1 MSWAAKSG
9 FDQWGY
15 AILRSRF
22 FLGVA
27 LAASLFVASGAAHA
41 QINDPVPQATAE
53 LQAGQA
59 QAAYDRLAPL
69 AEARAGDADY
79 DYALGLAAADSGRP
93 AEAIIAFQRV
103 LAMQPDNAQA
113 RAELARAYAL
123 AGDIDTARA
132 QFDTVVQDPS
142 LPDPVRQRF
151 DRIVRDYDRQIAG
164 GGTDV
169 SGFLDL
175 SGGWDSNINTA
186 TNLTQITIPL
196 FAGLG
201 PGALGGNAREIDKPF
216 YEAQGGASVVSA
228 VGRQTRLFGSLLGT
242 WRDNIDSRQFD
253 QASATVTGGV
263 AHTLANRDVLSLSAQ
278 FQNFWLGHDSFR
290 QAYGLVGQYT
300 HLLSGGRA
308 LTVAGQAFRFD
319 YETDPLRDANR
330 FGLAISYVDRA
341 LIATL
346 SAGKEETRRNAG
358 DHLSNGYAGLTLGFE
373 RPLATGFALV
383 GGLSGELRRYD
394 TADPLFLKKRKDE
407 QVDASLGVKVL
418 LSDRIY
424 ARPRVSYTRNW
435 SNIALYDYDRVTV
448 SFGLRAE
455 F

>member
-1 MSWAAKSG
+1 MK
-9 FDQWGY
+9 
-15 AILRSRF
+15 SRF
-22 FLGVA
+22 FLGAA
-27 LAASLFVASGAAHA
+27 LAALFLVASGAAHA
-41 QINDPVPQATAE
+41 QVDDVVRQATAE

-59 QAAYDRLAPL
+59 QAAYGRLAPL
-69 AEARAGDADY
+69 AEGRAGDPEY

-93 AEAIIAFQRV
+93 AEAILAFQRV

-151 DRIVRDYDRQIAG
+151 DGIVRAYDRQIAG

-186 TNLTQITIPL
+186 TSLTQITIPL

-201 PGALGGNAREIDKPF
+201 QGVLGGNAREIDKPF
-216 YEAQGGASVVSA
+216 YEAQGGVSVVSA
-228 VGRQTRLFGSLLGT
+228 VDRQTRLFGSLLGT
-242 WRDNIDSRQFD
+242 WRDNIDNRAFD
-253 QASATVTGGV
+253 QGSATATGGL

-278 FQNFWLGHDSFR
+278 AQNFWLAGSSFR

-308 LTVAGQAFRFD
+308 LTFAGQAFRFN
-319 YETDPLRDANR
+319 YEADPLRDANR
-330 FGLAISYVDRA
+330 FSLAVSYVDRT

-346 SAGKEETRRNAG
+346 SGGKEETRRSAG
-358 DHLSNGYAGLTLGFE
+358 DHLSNSYAGLTLGFE
-373 RPLATGFALV
+373 RPVAAGLSVV
-383 GGLSGELRRYD
+383 GGLAGELRRYD
-394 TADPLFLKKRKDE
+394 TADPLFLRKRRDE
-407 QVDASLGVKVL
+407 QLDASLGIKVL
-418 LSDRIY
+418 ISHRIY

-448 SFGLRAE
+448 SLGLRAE